1 MSDISDTSTGR
12 TQRSTLAL
20 VAAAI
25 LLVVVVGLVLL
36 FGIARPPALPNLTD
50 QPDPAPSAAVAW
62 TSFDSDDGPCLHVA
76 RTDGTT
82 ASLTC
87 NLDGQVWA
95 WDDDG
100 IAVFIYGPR
109 DALQIIDPATGE
121 IVERRQVD
129 AVDGIEG
136 RQPPMPSPG
145 GTVSSRHTDGTLT
158 VIRDDTR
165 DVIWE
170 VEAPEGYRVGSGA
183 VSPDG
188 AWVAMF
194 DSAERLLLVPADGSG
209 EPRVWAEDTTEWE
222 VPVWEGTLL
231 PTDTS

>member
-1 MSDISDTSTGR
+1 MSDISDTSTDRPDGSDRPDR
-12 TQRSTLAL
+12 TQRSTIAL
-20 VAAAI
+20 VAAAL
-25 LLVVVVGLVLL
+25 LLVVVVVLVLV

-62 TSFDSDDGPCLHVA
+62 TSYDGDDGACLYVA

-82 ASLTC
+82 EPLEC
-87 NLDGQVWA
+87 NNLDGQVWA

-121 IVERRQVD
+121 IVERREVD

-145 GTVSSRHTDGTLT
+145 GTVS
-158 VIRDDTR
+158 
-165 DVIWE
+165 
-170 VEAPEGYRVGSGA
+170 
-183 VSPDG
+183 
-188 AWVAMF
+188 
-194 DSAERLLLVPADGSG
+194 
-209 EPRVWAEDTTEWE
+209 
-222 VPVWEGTLL
+222 
-231 PTDTS
+231 